1 MKVTFTKRFLQKLSK
16 QAKYIAKD
24 KPFAA
29 SKFEEDVLVKS
40 LELINHPIYSYKK
53 SSFFDDE
60 SIREFSFKGYR
71 IIFKISKEVIKVFG
85 FYKWQETLKI

>member
-29 SKFEEDVLVKS
+29 IKFEEDVLAKS
-40 LELINHPIYSYKK
+40 LEVINHPIYSYKK

-60 SIREFSFKGYR
+60 TIRELSFKGYR
-71 IIFKISKEVIKVFG
+71 IIFKIFKEEIRIFG
-85 FYKWQETLKI
+85 FYKWQETLKM